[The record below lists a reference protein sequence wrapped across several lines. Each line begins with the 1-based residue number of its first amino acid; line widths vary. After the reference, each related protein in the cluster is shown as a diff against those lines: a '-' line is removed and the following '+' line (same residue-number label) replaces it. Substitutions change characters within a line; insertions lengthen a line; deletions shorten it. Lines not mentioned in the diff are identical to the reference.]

1 MAFVPQHLI
10 SSAPCSTERFVN
22 RHILI
27 RSALLL
33 TLKDQIPARAKDNA
47 WRYIAKIVED
57 IKRRISDDLRRS
69 VTSALNRSGLIRR
82 LGELRSS
89 GVNVVVLL
97 AISDSGK
104 PIYDENLA
112 RKVAALDIPCFAC
125 PPERLPELLENALKH
140 RSFAGFV

>member
-10 SSAPCSTERFVN
+10 SSAPCSTEQFVN

-33 TLKDQIPARAKDNA
+33 TLKDQIPVRAKDNA
-47 WRYIAKIVED
+47 RCYIAKIVED
-57 IKRRISDDLRRS
+57 INRRISDDLR
-69 VTSALNRSGLIRR
+69 
-82 LGELRSS
+82 SS
-89 GVNVVVLL
+89 GANVVVLL

-125 PPERLPELLENALKH
+125 PPERLTELLENALKH

>member
-1 MAFVPQHLI
+1 M
-10 SSAPCSTERFVN
+10 
-22 RHILI
+22 
-27 RSALLL
+27 L

-47 WRYIAKIVED
+47 RCYIAKIVED
-57 IKRRISDDLRRS
+57 INRRISDDLRRS
-69 VTSALNRSGLIRR
+69 VTSALNRNGLLRR

-104 PIYDENLA
+104 PICDEDLG
-112 RKVAALDIPCFAC
+112 RRVAALDIPCFAC
-125 PPERLPELLENALKH
+125 PPERLPELLANVLKH

>member
-1 MAFVPQHLI
+1 M
-10 SSAPCSTERFVN
+10 
-22 RHILI
+22 
-27 RSALLL
+27 L

-47 WRYIAKIVED
+47 RRYIAKIVED
-57 IKRRISDDLRRS
+57 INRRISDDLR
-69 VTSALNRSGLIRR
+69 
-82 LGELRSS
+82 SS
-89 GVNVVVLL
+89 GANVVVLL

>member
-1 MAFVPQHLI
+1 M
-10 SSAPCSTERFVN
+10 
-22 RHILI
+22 
-27 RSALLL
+27 L

-47 WRYIAKIVED
+47 RCYIAKIVED
-57 IKRRISDDLRRS
+57 INRRISDDLRRS
-69 VTSALNRSGLIRR
+69 VTSALNRNGLLRR

-112 RKVAALDIPCFAC
+112 RKSRRWIFRALHALRKDCLSCWKTRSNTA
-125 PPERLPELLENALKH
+125 RLQGSCNNVK
-140 RSFAGFV
+140 SC